1 MVTKEQMDALKER
14 FISAKSKEERQ
25 AVDDEIHRIC
35 NEDPAAVSEIMK
47 LQLQETHR
55 KVDEILDL

>member
-1 MVTKEQMDALKER
+1 MDALKER

-25 AVDDEIHRIC
+25 AVEEEIHRIC
-35 NEDPAAVSEIMK
+35 DEDPAAVAEIMK

-55 KVDEILDL
+55 KINEFIGL

>member
-1 MVTKEQMDALKER
+1 MDVLKER

-25 AVDDEIHRIC
+25 AVDEEIHRIC
-35 NEDPAAVSEIMK
+35 DEDPEAVAEIMK

-55 KVDEILDL
+55 KVDEMLDL

>member
-1 MVTKEQMDALKER
+1 MDALRER

-25 AVDDEIHRIC
+25 AVDEEIHRIC
-35 NEDPAAVSEIMK
+35 DEDPAKVAEIMK

-55 KVDEILDL
+55 KVDEMLDL